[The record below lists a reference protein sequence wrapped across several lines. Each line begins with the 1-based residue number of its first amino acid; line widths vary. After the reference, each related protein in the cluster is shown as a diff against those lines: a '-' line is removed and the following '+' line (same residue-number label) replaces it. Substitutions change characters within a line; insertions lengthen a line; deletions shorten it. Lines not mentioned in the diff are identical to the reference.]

1 MSDDMALV
9 REFAASHSEPAFATL
24 VQRHLGLVHS
34 AALRQVGDAHLA
46 EEIAQAVFLILARK
60 APSLGPK
67 TILSAWL
74 YRTTRYAAADALK
87 ANRRRQAREQEA
99 YMQSTLNEPDLSR
112 RNPMEADADTWAQL
126 APLLDDAMA
135 ELGETDRAALV
146 LRFFEN
152 KTVIEIAGAL
162 RMEEAAAQKRV
173 GRALEKLRVYF
184 SKRGM
189 ALPAAALTAAISAN
203 AVQAAPVGLAVT
215 ISTAAALTGTTLATA
230 TTATAIKTI
239 AMTTLQ
245 KTVITA
251 TLAIV
256 AGVGIYEVHQNSQL
270 REQNQTLQQQQAPL
284 AEQIQ
289 QWQRGYEDATN
300 RLAVFRNDNDRL
312 NSNSLELLR
321 LRGEVTRLRN
331 EVREKSSATNAYG
344 DNVESAA
351 KDLLVRV
358 NSIKQQIEKYPER
371 KIPEMQFLSPTDW
384 LKIAI
389 DDPNAEKNAGSSTL
403 FTARKLAKDRFAP
416 ILADALRSYT
426 NSNAGRMPDSL
437 VQLKP
442 YFNSPVEDSLLQRYQ
457 LMSSND
463 PDQPAWGGM
472 LIKEKAIVDER
483 QDSLYLIGTE
493 RYSVKMSLGT
503 NLMLPTDNIL
513 PNRHG
518 TPQPFE

>member
-1 MSDDMALV
+1 MTELDDHKLLAEFARSASESAFDALV
-9 REFAASHSEPAFATL
+9 ARHVNL
-24 VQRHLGLVHS
+24 VYS
-34 AALRQVGDAHLA
+34 TALRFTGNPHHAQ
-46 EEIAQAVFLILARK
+46 EITQAVFVILARK
-60 APSLGPK
+60 AGSLRRG
-67 TILSAWL
+67 TVLSGWL
-74 YRTTRYAAADALK
+74 YQTARLTAANFVK
-87 ANRRRQAREQEA
+87 GETRRQRREQEA
-99 YMQSTLNEPDLSR
+99 YMLSTLNESDP
-112 RNPMEADADTWAQL
+112 AAWQQIA
-126 APLLDDAMA
+126 ALLDDAMGD
-135 ELGETDRAALV
+135 LGETDRNAVV

-152 KTVIEIAGAL
+152 KTAQEVGAAL
-162 RMEEAAAQKRV
+162 NLTEAAAHKRV
-173 GRALEKLRVYF
+173 SRALEKLRLYL
-184 SKRGM
+184 SKRGI

-203 AVQAAPVGLAVT
+203 AVQAAPVGLAIT
-215 ISTAAALTGTTLATA
+215 ISTAAALAGTTLATA

-416 ILADALRSYT
+416 IMADALRSYT

-503 NLMLPTDNIL
+503 NLMLPTDNVL